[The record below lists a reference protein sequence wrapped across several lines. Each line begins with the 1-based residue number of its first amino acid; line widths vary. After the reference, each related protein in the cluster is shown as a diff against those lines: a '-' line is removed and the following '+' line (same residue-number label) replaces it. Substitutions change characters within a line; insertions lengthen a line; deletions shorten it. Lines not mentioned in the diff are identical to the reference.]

1 MFTVSHVIRA
11 MHIVSGT
18 QHDTFI
24 NALLSTNI
32 RQAVDILWKLT
43 VATASWKKT
52 NLEFKEGTRK
62 NLIV

>member
-1 MFTVSHVIRA
+1 

-43 VATASWKKT
+43 VATTSWKKT